1 MSGRS
6 HGRAGDVSG
15 KWLARPVGGMV
26 DGNGSPGLIAKAG
39 YTLPGANEGALIGR
53 VGSGGTPFL
62 VGDLAAVPPGQTGE
76 LQLCIN
82 DDLEGRYGIGLGDN
96 QGALTVQVGFGTV

>member
-1 MSGRS
+1 MFAPAWIDSAAMVRLGL
-6 HGRAGDVSG
+6 DV
-15 KWLARPVGGMV
+15 PVL
-26 DGNGSPGLIAKAG
+26 GN
-39 YTLPGANEGALIGR
+39 TPGANEGALIGR

-62 VGDLAAVPPGQTGE
+62 VGDLAEVPPGETGE

-96 QGALTVQVGFGTV
+96 QGALTVQVGFGTA